1 MLDFAATKKRYRGD
15 AVGAI
20 VNKNRASRKYHRIR
34 IVRDEAARLNNL
46 IYRFYRYTAPYLS
59 INRIYI
65 LRWEIAWNASRSRT
79 PKRNHSY
86 HSHLIYR

>member
-1 MLDFAATKKRYRGD
+1 MLDFPATEKRYRGD

-46 IYRFYRYTAPYLS
+46 IYRFYRYTAPYLCETFLKTQTPLEPA
-59 INRIYI
+59 
-65 LRWEIAWNASRSRT
+65 LRGRLVIEHVFYPAW
-79 PKRNHSY
+79 PH
-86 HSHLIYR
+86 